1 MVDRIL
7 GAAAHAPLA
16 DDLTAVVVRRE
27 TS

>member
-1 MVDRIL
+1 MADRIL
-7 GAAAHAPLA
+7 AVASRAPLA